1 MRHLKFCYW
10 EKKQS
15 IKTSYIFQ
23 DIIENTTKTHYTKS
37 PNVPCNEIIACFFF
51 FLNLHDCDQK
61 GFLSL
66 VFVLEFFDFVR
77 QKKFSLFMYVLKGIF
92 WYISRHFPAVFFW
105 QISTDLLSP
114 FQKIVCPFQ
123 KIVCVFKRWFWQV
136 MIMEGKND
144 NVIL

>member
-1 MRHLKFCYW
+1 MRQVERLYSIICYW

-51 FLNLHDCDQK
+51 FLNLHDCEQK

-77 QKKFSLFMYVLKGIF
+77 QEKFSLFMYVLKGIF
-92 WYISRHFPAVFFW
+92 WYISRHFPAVFFGKFP
-105 QISTDLLSP
+105 QIYFLRSKKSLVRS
-114 FQKIVCPFQ
+114 K
-123 KIVCVFKRWFWQV
+123 K
-136 MIMEGKND
+136 
-144 NVIL
+144 